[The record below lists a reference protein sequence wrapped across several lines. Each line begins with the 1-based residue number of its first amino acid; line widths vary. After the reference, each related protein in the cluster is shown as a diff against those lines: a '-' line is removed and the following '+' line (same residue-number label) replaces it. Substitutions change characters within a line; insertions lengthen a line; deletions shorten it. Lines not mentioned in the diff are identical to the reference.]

1 MTGRML
7 GAIVT
12 LAVAG
17 SIAVTAQGRPAPA
30 AAATVSL
37 NKPTTASTDGLW
49 PHLGDWVT
57 FSATY
62 PKQAEKYDVSVQV
75 VCYQAGKIVYAE
87 SRPWQQQFLLGS
99 FVSEWQTSGGG
110 ADCVADLYYWTFGGG
125 QKFNWLATTSFYVSS
140 KY

>member
-17 SIAVTAQGRPAPA
+17 SIAVTAQGRPTPA

-62 PKQAEKYDVSVQV
+62 PKQAEKYDVSV
-75 VCYQAGKIVYAE
+75 
-87 SRPWQQQFLLGS
+87 
-99 FVSEWQTSGGG
+99 
-110 ADCVADLYYWTFGGG
+110 
-125 QKFNWLATTSFYVSS
+125 
-140 KY
+140 